1 MNGPRYFAPAPYT
14 PRRDRPLGRVRVN
27 AGVLE
32 FLPAGRTRLYTPPL
46 MVVTQAVVLVL
57 CAVGLVL
64 GVWRMR

>member
-1 MNGPRYFAPAPYT
+1 
-14 PRRDRPLGRVRVN
+14 LGRISIGDGRV
-27 AGVLE
+27 VK

>member
-1 MNGPRYFAPAPYT
+1 MIHPAPYV
-14 PRRDRPLGRVRVN
+14 PRPARPLGRISIGDGR
-27 AGVLE
+27 VLE
-32 FLPAGRTRLYTPPL
+32 FLPEGRTRLYTPPL

>member
-1 MNGPRYFAPAPYT
+1 MIHPAPYV
-14 PRRDRPLGRVRVN
+14 PRPARPLGRISIGDGRV
-27 AGVLE
+27 VK